1 MSCKEIV
8 FTFKLSSNTAVSTA
22 SFQLPAKGGFCWAAN
37 WGFSL
42 LKTPCQSLGWQG
54 LAGCLCHAGLHVPEA
69 LGWPCQP
76 CHTGARSTRAE
87 RLKPGQGL
95 AMSPSISER
104 NHRILEAPVN
114 VSLTLPASLSL
125 SLFVCIYEIR
135 WVWLSMYSVCM
146 LCIYIYII
154 YLFIYLCIYL
164 FIYLFIYLC
173 VYLYTILCM
182 CV

>member
-1 MSCKEIV
+1 MSCKEFV

-22 SFQLPAKGGFCWAAN
+22 SFQPREDFVEQQ
-37 WGFSL
+37 
-42 LKTPCQSLGWQG
+42 T
-54 LAGCLCHAGLHVPEA
+54 EA
-69 LGWPCQP
+69 LVYLRPHAEAWVDKDWLAAFVMRDSMSLKHWGDPANP

-135 WVWLSMYSVCM
+135 
-146 LCIYIYII
+146 
-154 YLFIYLCIYL
+154 
-164 FIYLFIYLC
+164 
-173 VYLYTILCM
+173 
-182 CV
+182 